1 MLITRIALK
10 NWRNFEEIDVRLRE
24 TVYLIGPNA
33 SGKSNFLDAL
43 RFLQD
48 VANPR
53 GGGLQK
59 AIGNRKGMAK
69 LKSLI
74 ARNYPAVG
82 ILVELSENV
91 DDSEPLWRYTI
102 EFTAETAGLRRNIIT
117 HESVWHREQGELLNR
132 PDSNDEKDTELLTQ
146 TALENTYTNSKF
158 REIAKF
164 LDSITYMHLVPQL
177 LRHPELSAPTEADTD
192 PFGQRFLERVANAD
206 DKTRD
211 LYLKKMEDALNL
223 AVPQLK
229 ELRFVRD
236 EMGRPHLEAKYT
248 HWRARGAH
256 QREDQFSDGTL
267 RLIGLLWC
275 LLEGHSPLL
284 LEEPELSLNDAIV
297 ERIPLLIDKLQRK
310 RMQQVFMTTHS
321 YALLENPGI
330 DGRNVLILEPGSE
343 GTQVRGISEDEA
355 VLLKSGLSISEVLL
369 PNTRPESADKI
380 TLS

>member
-43 RFLQD
+43 RFLRD
-48 VANPR
+48 VATPS

-59 AIGNRKGMAK
+59 AIADRKGVTK
-69 LKSLI
+69 IKSLV

-82 ILVELSENV
+82 IFVELSESV
-91 DDSEPLWRYTI
+91 DDKEPLWRYTL
-102 EFTAETAGLRRNIIT
+102 EFTAETAGLRRNVIT
-117 HESVWHREQGELLNR
+117 NESVWHREQGELLKR
-132 PDSNDEKDTELLTQ
+132 PDSNDENDKELLTQ
-146 TALENTYTNSKF
+146 TALENTFTNSKF
-158 REIAKF
+158 RDISKF

-177 LRHPELSAPTEADTD
+177 LRHPELSTPTDADTD
-192 PFGQRFLERVANAD
+192 PFGQRFLERVANAN

-229 ELRFVRD
+229 ELAFVRD
-236 EMGRPHLEAKYT
+236 EMGRPHLEAKYS
-248 HWRARGAH
+248 HWRARGAC

-297 ERIPLLIDKLQRK
+297 ERIPVLIDKLQRK

-321 YALLENPGI
+321 YSLLGNPGI
-330 DGRNVLILEPGSE
+330 DGRNVLILEPGAE

-355 VLLKSGLSISEVLL
+355 ILLKSGLSISEVLL
-369 PNTRPESADKI
+369 PKTRPESADKI